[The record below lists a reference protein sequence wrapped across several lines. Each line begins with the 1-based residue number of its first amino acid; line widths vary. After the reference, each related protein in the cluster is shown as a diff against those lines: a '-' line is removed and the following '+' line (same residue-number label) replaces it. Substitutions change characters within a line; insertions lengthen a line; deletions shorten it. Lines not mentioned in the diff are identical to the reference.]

1 MKQLTL
7 ASDDTIGIVGPM
19 VVIMTINIYIRKFI
33 SILLRFDPYFV
44 LADNLS
50 TYNFQT
56 Q

>member
-7 ASDDTIGIVGPM
+7 ASDDTIGMVGPT
-19 VVIMTINIYIRKFI
+19 VVIMTINIYIRKLI
-33 SILLRFDPYFV
+33 SILLRLDPYLI

>member
-7 ASDDTIGIVGPM
+7 AFDNIIGIVGST
-19 VVIMTINIYIRKFI
+19 VVIMTINIYIRKLI

-50 TYNFQT
+50 TLNFQT

>member
-7 ASDDTIGIVGPM
+7 AADDTIDILGPT
-19 VVIMTINIYIRKFI
+19 VVIMTINIYEYIKKLI

-50 TYNFQT
+50 T
-56 Q
+56 